1 VTVLGANSCPAPY
14 VDKAKWVIN
23 LSSRSLSNAQESLLK
38 KGPNF
43 AVTSVNISVSEII
56 TKVESAVRSL
66 NMEQAVTVTLCQ
78 AEPPKP
84 SAMKEE
90 RDAIKSL
97 KKDSTFMILLAD
109 KGCDSIVLDT
119 DTYHANMSVL
129 IETVPYQPLHKDPTD
144 RLT

>member
-1 VTVLGANSCPAPY
+1 VTPA
-14 VDKAKWVIN
+14 
-23 LSSRSLSNAQESLLK
+23 
-38 KGPNF
+38 
-43 AVTSVNISVSEII
+43 NISVSEII

-66 NMEQAVTVTLCQ
+66 DVEQADTVTLCQ

-84 SAMKEE
+84 SIRKEE

-97 KKDSTFMILLAD
+97 KKDSTFMILSAD
-109 KGCDSIVLDT
+109 KGCDNIVLDT

-144 RLT
+144 CLT